1 MHAEGL
7 VDGFDVDENSPMPDC
22 EACIQAKQ
30 TRAPFPSRAVNRTR
44 NPGELTHTDLWE
56 SRVIGP
62 GGLKYFMS
70 FVDDCTRYGSSSA

>member
-30 TRAPFPSRAVNRTR
+30 TRAPFPRRAVNRT
-44 NPGELTHTDLWE
+44 
-56 SRVIGP
+56 
-62 GGLKYFMS
+62 
-70 FVDDCTRYGSSSA
+70 